1 MAQKRDEELLT
12 LQEDAAL
19 AAAQAGAD
27 PAELAAQLAGTQT
40 AAMGANLAD
49 RYAQMGAKWLSD
61 PVPTRLDADLIQR
74 LSRHGFRSE
83 TLADVRVHRGPKAQA
98 AADALGAR
106 AFAIGENDVFFG
118 TGEFDPS
125 TRSGRAVLAHE
136 LAHIAPPTDF
146 GPASAGAGMTGGSA
160 FGGLGAPVLN
170 ERKTGDEDASGA
182 EAHERRARRA
192 EAQVFAQEDQAGAP
206 AMAAGPGTMTASQG
220 GQSGPAEIDP
230 QALESKV
237 LSIISRLERTEVER
251 AGEF

>member
-1 MAQKRDEELLT
+1 MAQKRDEELLKM
-12 LQEDAAL
+12 QEDASV

-27 PAELAAQLAGTQT
+27 PAELAAQLAGTQS

-49 RYAQMGAKWLSD
+49 RYAQMGAKWLAD

-83 TLADVRVHRGPKAQA
+83 TLADVRVHRGAKAQA

-125 TRSGRAVLAHE
+125 SRTGRAVLAHE

-146 GPASAGAGMTGGSA
+146 GPASSAMTGGSA
-160 FGGLGAPVLN
+160 FGGLGAPLLN

-206 AMAAGPGTMTASQG
+206 AMAAGPASMTASQG
-220 GQSGPAEIDP
+220 GQANQAQIDP

-237 LSIISRLERTEVER
+237 LSIIARLERTEVER